1 MVAVGAA
8 CVLGTSTR
16 REWSDEQDCQET
28 PPIAHKEHRTPFRR
42 TGYLSRG
49 LRGILCRSEHRTTYG
64 PRTVPKIRPF
74 EEHVERYEAWFD
86 RHALAHESE
95 IRAVRELLPER
106 GEGLEVG
113 VGTGRFAVP
122 LGVRAGVEP
131 SRAMGQLASE
141 RGIEVRPGVAENLPC
156 EDGRFA
162 YVLLVVTICFLD
174 DVHLSLREAH
184 RVLEPG
190 GHILIGFVDRVSPL
204 GKAYEKRKKE
214 SVFYR
219 EATFLSTDEVVFHL
233 SEAGF
238 GDFVFR
244 QTIFQDPAEM
254 KTVDRVEP
262 GYGEG
267 SFVVVRGTK
276 PMEAGAASSRI
287 RGRIEKT

>member
-1 MVAVGAA
+1 
-8 CVLGTSTR
+8 
-16 REWSDEQDCQET
+16 
-28 PPIAHKEHRTPFRR
+28 
-42 TGYLSRG
+42 
-49 LRGILCRSEHRTTYG
+49 
-64 PRTVPKIRPF
+64 VPKIRPF
-74 EEHVERYEAWFD
+74 EDHVERYEAWFD

-95 IRAVRELLPER
+95 IRAVRELLPR
-106 GEGLEVG
+106 DGEGLEVG

-122 LGVRAGVEP
+122 LGVRVGVEP
-131 SRAMGQLASE
+131 SRAMAQLATE
-141 RGIEVRPGVAENLPC
+141 RGVDVRQGFAENLPC
-156 EDGRFA
+156 EDCMFA

-174 DVHLSLREAH
+174 DVHLSLREAR

-204 GKAYEKRKKE
+204 GRAYEKRKKD

-219 EATFLSTDEVVFHL
+219 EATFFSTDEVVFHL

-254 KTVDRVEP
+254 KTVDRVEQ
-262 GYGEG
+262 GHGEG

-276 PMEAGAASSRI
+276 PVEDDAVSSRAL
-287 RGRIEKT
+287 GRIEKA